1 MNTGIIFKVRR
12 VAMMLLCLFVT
23 AIAFAQNTP
32 KGSFDNCTGYGG
44 YISVQGWAYDPD
56 VSSKSI
62 SVRVDIYTNSN
73 CTNLY
78 KSVTLTANKARADV
92 NNTYHITGRH
102 GFKSNIEV
110 NATGNYWA
118 KITAID
124 ETGDANTVKGP
135 QTATVTSW
143 VEINS
148 SNAPTTWGEEN
159 TVTTYKVTGDVTIS
173 DKNITVK
180 GDVTL
185 WLGEGTTLNA
195 ERGIR
200 VSTPDKITIDGTG
213 SLVATG
219 KGMNSAGIG
228 NNHRDPVVNSCGEIV
243 INNGHITAKGT
254 YEAAA
259 IGGSGWRCNNNTS
272 CKITI
277 NGGVIYAEAGY
288 GAAAI
293 GGGMAFSN
301 YDYFN
306 DWLDDADYIFDY
318 LLDTDGMPGT
328 VVINGGQVTAIA
340 DPTVYA
346 IGRGAYASGNSG
358 SIRLGWTEPTDFIY
372 ATRLDT
378 ELLTIADD
386 RTFVIDDTGIEADV
400 NNLATFY
407 NFALWPDVKTLGSTA
422 VRGIYPSYTYRGE
435 AFMPTYTVTD
445 AFGNTLTEGTD
456 FTAALAFESAPAAQL
471 NATGSY
477 TLTLTGT
484 GQYVGTRTFDIEV
497 VPFSVPTELRHTGYA
512 DNSATLEWKVNGG
525 DSGLTLQ
532 YSTDN
537 TFATNVTELEVSD
550 SSATIVGLDN
560 ELTYYARIKAHNGA
574 ATTSWSDIISFEAS
588 DKTWYG
594 MHREVEF
601 NSHML
606 PVDDT
611 NEIGYSQ
618 QIYTPEEIGH
628 AGTINSLSLHMGSG
642 RDISGMPLDIYIVY
656 TDKTEFERKS
666 FYWKPKYKG
675 TYAYGFWLTD
685 GGVSYSEADRVFS
698 GTVDFVQ
705 NKWNTITFDTPFN
718 YDGLQNVMIIIER
731 TGSCSYSPQYFDRYL
746 ICDQIQSIAYIT
758 TKTLSDYSWPY
769 TQGNPVV
776 NALTIEN
783 NLYSAQGGI
792 VSYMC
797 RQDYDYDVK
806 EKVMSNY
813 SPIKTS
819 FRFGFKEIELADKAD
834 NTDVIDDNNNK
845 YGLVTLNDRTIYR
858 DGDWNTLCLPFN
870 VGDAT
875 AAEGHHFDGTDLE
888 SAIVMQLNPETSN
901 LSADGTLTLNFTDAT
916 SIEAGQPYIVK
927 WNLGSFRSDAQGR
940 YVINNAADW
949 DNFASHP
956 DADAVLAADISVST
970 MAGAFS
976 GTFDGNG
983 HTITVNY
990 GSEQAPIEGLCA
1002 LFYAINGATIKNL
1015 HVTGNI
1021 FSEYGYTIG
1030 GSFSSGLVGQ
1040 ATGNCTITNCH
1051 ISTNVNGVWIG
1062 DAKFELFNGGIIGRA
1077 GKNSNVNITNC
1088 LFDGELNGF
1097 GRAITGCKGFV
1108 GYLMDE
1114 TSTVSITRS
1123 LFEPAAITVL
1133 PDYGAT
1139 FAIGAN
1145 HNSNYAPLTTG
1156 TAIITD
1162 CYFTQP
1168 LGLPQGIDASGM
1180 SATELATALGKQWTV
1195 AENKVVPVLSTGSV
1209 NLASPSFK
1217 WRQIVAN
1224 APAGVTTG
1232 DGKCT
1237 FQGTYDPITFN
1248 STDRSVLFLGSD
1260 NKLYYPLSGA
1270 SIDAFRAYFHVGTP
1284 NAVKELKLTF
1294 GEEEDATSI
1303 HNSQFIIQNEDDAV
1317 YDLSG
1322 RKLNSKFKNQ
1332 NSKLPSG
1339 IYIVNGQKVV
1349 IK

>member
-32 KGSFDNCTGYGG
+32 KSSFDTCTGYGG

-118 KITAID
+118 KISAID
-124 ETGDANTVKGP
+124 ETGDANTDKGP
-135 QTATVTSW
+135 QTATVT
-143 VEINS
+143 EFTAINTG
-148 SNAPTTWGEEN
+148 NMPTTWN
-159 TVTTYKVTGDVTIS
+159 TGTYIVTEDVTITGRIEV
-173 DKNITVK
+173 N
-180 GDVTL
+180 GDVMFF
-185 WLGEGTTLNA
+185 LGEGTTLTA
-195 ERGIR
+195 EKGIE
-200 VSTPDKITIDGTG
+200 VNVDNKLTIDGTG
-213 SLVATG
+213 SLVA
-219 KGMNSAGIG
+219 IG
-228 NNHRDPVVNSCGEIV
+228 ENYNACIGAKRRNPYGEII
-243 INNGHITAKGT
+243 INNGHITASSGNHS
-254 YEAAA
+254 AA
-259 IGGSGWRCNNNTS
+259 IGGGSESKNGSNS
-272 CKITI
+272 KITI
-277 NGGVIYAEAGY
+277 NGGVIHATAVHGN
-288 GAAAI
+288 AAI
-293 GGGMAFSN
+293 GGEFCFRNRA
-301 YDYFN
+301 YFN
-306 DWLDDADYIFDY
+306 GITDQVPSLDDEE
-318 LLDTDGMPGT
+318 GMPGII
-328 VVINGGQVTAIA
+328 VINGGQVTAIA
-340 DPTVYA
+340 DPTVFA
-346 IGRGAYASGNSG
+346 IGRGEYATGNSG
-358 SIRLGWTEPTDFIY
+358 SIRLGWTDPTDFIY

-386 RTFVIDDTGIEADV
+386 KTFLIDDTGIEADV
-400 NNLATFY
+400 NNLATFR
-407 NFALWPDVKTLGSTA
+407 NSTLWPDVKTVGATT
-422 VRGIYPSYTYRGE
+422 VRGINPTYTYRGE

-445 AFGNTLTEGTD
+445 ASGNTLTEGTD
-456 FTAALAFESAPAAQL
+456 FTAALTFGDAPVAQL

-477 TLTLTGT
+477 TLTLTGI

-537 TFATNVTELEVSD
+537 TFATNVTELEVSG
-550 SSATIVGLDN
+550 SSASIVGLDN
-560 ELTYYARIKAHNGA
+560 ELTYYARIKAYNGA

-601 NSHML
+601 HSYML
-606 PVDDT
+606 PVDD
-611 NEIGYSQ
+611 NNDIGVSQ

-731 TGSCSYSPQYFDRYL
+731 TGSCSYDPEYFDRYL
-746 ICDQIQSIAYIT
+746 ICDKIQSIAYIT

-797 RQDYDYDVK
+797 RQDYDYDVR
-806 EKVMSNY
+806 ESVMNNY

-875 AAEGHHFDGTDLE
+875 AADGHHFDGTDLE

-927 WNLGSFRSDAQGR
+927 WNLGSFRTDAQGR

-970 MAGAFS
+970 IAGWFS

-990 GSEQAPIEGLCA
+990 GSEQAPIDGRCGL
-1002 LFYAINGATIKNL
+1002 FSFINGATIKNL

-1021 FSEYGYTIG
+1021 FSNSVLYGTG
-1030 GSFSSGLVGQ
+1030 GLAGEAV
-1040 ATGNCTITNCH
+1040 GNCTIANCH
-1051 ISTNVNGVWIG
+1051 VSTCINGVHG
-1062 DAKFELFNGGIIGRA
+1062 VEKFHFFYGGIIGYV
-1077 GKNSNVNITNC
+1077 GMNSYINITNS
-1088 LFDGELNGF
+1088 LFDGQLNGT
-1097 GRAITGCKGFV
+1097 GTGIGGCKGFV
-1108 GYLMDE
+1108 GYLYDN
-1114 TSTVSITRS
+1114 TCVVAITNS
-1123 LFEPAAITVL
+1123 LFAPTAINGIL
-1133 PDYGAT
+1133 PYYAAT
-1139 FAIGAN
+1139 FSAGN
-1145 HNSNYAPLTTG
+1145 ELDYNNSIINPA
-1156 TAIITD
+1156 ITD
-1162 CYFTQP
+1162 CYYTQP
-1168 LGLPQGIDASGM
+1168 LGQPQGIDASGM
-1180 SATELATALGKQWTV
+1180 SATELATALGSQWTV
-1195 AENKVVPVLSTGSV
+1195 AENKVVPVLSTGSM
-1209 NLASPSFK
+1209 NLVSPSFK
-1217 WRQIVAN
+1217 WRQILAN
-1224 APAGVTTG
+1224 APAGVTTS

-1270 SIDAFRAYFHVGTP
+1270 NIDAFRAYFHVGNP

-1303 HNSQFIIQNEDDAV
+1303 HNSQFIIRNEGDAV

-1322 RKLNSKFKNQ
+1322 RLINSKFKNQ